1 MNSKT
6 AKEQVKDLPLDPGI
20 YKFLDKEETIL
31 YVGKAKSIKKR
42 VGSYFNK
49 NQDSARLKVLV
60 SKIAH
65 IDYSIVESEQE
76 ALLLENALI
85 KKHQPKYNVL
95 LKDDKTFPYICIKKE
110 RFPRVFLTRKLIKD
124 GSEYL
129 GPYTSVKMARNVL
142 EFLKQLYPIRNCS
155 LNLSEKNIEQ
165 GKFKVC
171 LEYHLGNC
179 LGPCE
184 NHQTEE
190 DYGQNIAYIRG
201 ILKGNY
207 SPATKGLKEEMKMHA
222 ENYDFEEADKI
233 KKRLDF
239 LATYKS
245 KTTIVNP
252 KLEQLDVF
260 AISGDKKRAYVTF
273 LKVMNGTIVRTKI
286 MELVKKLD
294 EPIEDLL
301 LMAINEVREKDQAPS
316 DEIVLPIPVE
326 MLSKE
331 VKITIPKLGDKKKL
345 LDMATKN
352 VLYYKNQKAINATG
366 QNYTQRTF
374 ETLEQIKS
382 DFRLK
387 DLPEHIECFDNSN
400 LQGSNPV
407 ASCVV
412 FRNGKP
418 YKKDY
423 RHFNIKTVE
432 GPDDFASMKEVVF
445 RRYRRLLDEDESLPQ
460 LIIIDGGKG
469 QLSSAVEALED
480 LGITN
485 RLTIVG
491 IAKRLEEIYFPN
503 DSVPLYIDKRSRSLK
518 VVQQLRNEAHRF
530 AINFHRKKRSKR
542 VLQTELTEVEGVGEK
557 SAEKIL
563 IYFKSIDKVKTASV
577 EELKEVVDTKKAEAI
592 YNYFRPN
599 KGLGE

>member
-1 MNSKT
+1 MSSKT
-6 AKEQVKDLPLDPGI
+6 AKEQVKDLPLNPGI
-20 YKFLDKEETIL
+20 YKFLDKEDIIL

-49 NQDSARLKVLV
+49 NQNSARLKVLV
-60 SKIAH
+60 GKIAN
-65 IDYSIVESEQE
+65 IDYSIVDSEQE

-85 KKHQPKYNVL
+85 KKHQPRYNVL

-129 GPYTSVKMARNVL
+129 GPYTSVRMARKVL
-142 EFLKQLYPIRNCS
+142 EFLKQLYPIRNCT
-155 LNLSEKNIEQ
+155 LNLSEKNIEK

-184 NHQTEE
+184 DHQSEE
-190 DYGQNIAYIRG
+190 EYLANISYIRG

-207 SPATKGLKEEMKMHA
+207 SPATKALKEEMKVHA
-222 ENYDFEEADKI
+222 ANYEFEEAEKI
-233 KKRLDF
+233 KQRLEF
-239 LATYKS
+239 LGTYKA

-260 AISGDKKRAYVTF
+260 AISGDTKRAYVTF

-286 MELVKKLD
+286 MELHKKLD
-294 EPIEDLL
+294 EAMEDLL
-301 LMAINEVREKDQAPS
+301 IMAIAEVRAKDQSPS
-316 DEIVLPIPVE
+316 SEIVLPMSVDLP
-326 MLSKE
+326 MKE
-331 VKITIPKLGDKKKL
+331 VKITVPKLGDKKKL

-445 RRYRRLLDEDESLPQ
+445 RRYRRLLDEDDPLPQ

-469 QLSSAVEALED
+469 QLSAAVEALEE
-480 LGITN
+480 LGISD

-503 DSVPLYIDKRSRSLK
+503 DSLPLYIDKRSRSLK

-530 AINFHRKKRSKR
+530 AITFHRKKRSKR

-563 IYFKSIDKVKTASV
+563 IYFKSIDKVKAASV
-577 EELKEVVDTKKAEAI
+577 EELKEVVDAKKAEAI
-592 YNYFRPN
+592 YHYFRP
-599 KGLGE
+599 KKD